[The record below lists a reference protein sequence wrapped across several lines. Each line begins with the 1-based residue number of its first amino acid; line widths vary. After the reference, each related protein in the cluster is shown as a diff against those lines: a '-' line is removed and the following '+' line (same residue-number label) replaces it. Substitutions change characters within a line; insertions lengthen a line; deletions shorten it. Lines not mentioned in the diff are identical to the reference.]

1 MRPITFVAAV
11 FGVVVSIFIFDL
23 SFWEGVIAFAIL
35 IAIVIAYETV
45 TGVISDRR
53 HLKRTKEN
61 DEKLAAILAASEIA
75 EEETK

>member
-1 MRPITFVAAV
+1 MRPITFFAAI
-11 FGVVVSIFIFDL
+11 FGVVI
-23 SFWEGVIAFAIL
+23 IAIVAVPIAIL

-61 DEKLAAILAASEIA
+61 DEKLAAIIAASEIA